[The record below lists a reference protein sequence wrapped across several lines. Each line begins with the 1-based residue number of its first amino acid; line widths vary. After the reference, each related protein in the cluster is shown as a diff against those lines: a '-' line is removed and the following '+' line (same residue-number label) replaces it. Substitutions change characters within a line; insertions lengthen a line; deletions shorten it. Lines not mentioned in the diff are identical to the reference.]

1 MPTNFW
7 NSPSVEPKRNFR
19 FLFTISQ
26 FPDMEWIVKSVDKP
40 KYSITSVPHQ
50 FINHTFNY
58 PGRLTWSP
66 INVTLVDPARP
77 VDAAQQVQT
86 FVRLAGYAHP
96 SAGVGFERAQSS
108 IEKQKATENLGNVY
122 IRQLGYSDNSADA
135 LGADVLDQW
144 ELFNPFIQ
152 GDVSFGT
159 MAYDNEELTTVT
171 FTLMYDW
178 AVYQTSPAGH
188 PGAGTDTWV
197 AN

>member
-26 FPDMEWIVKSVDKP
+26 FPDMEWIVKTVDKP
-40 KYSITSVPHQ
+40 KYNISSTPHQ

-58 PGRLTWSP
+58 PGRLVWSP
-66 INVTLVDPARP
+66 ISVTLVDPAHP
-77 VDAAQQVQT
+77 VDAASQVQE

-96 SAGVGFERAQSS
+96 RAGGGFEDAQSS

-122 IRQLGYSDNSADA
+122 IRQLGHTKAPGAMADW
-135 LGADVLDQW
+135 LDQW

-152 GDVSFGT
+152 GDVTFGT

-171 FTLMYDW
+171 FTLTYDW
-178 AVYQTSPAGH
+178 AVYRTYEDDRPTGYAVV
-188 PGAGTDTWV
+188 D
-197 AN
+197 